1 MKNHHHRRRRRHRVH
16 TKLFLS
22 LSERHFIPKCSLSLC
37 PPQTLSLIYTY
48 LLPIF
53 VSVILVSVSY
63 LHWILLCL
71 IHTTYFSTYTFT
83 FIPSLSHPP
92 TYYPFH
98 LYSNIFVFLSVVLS
112 IYPFIY
118 QSSYPSVYLFIFQSI
133 YTLIY
138 LYCYLIF
145 LQIHAYTWI
154 VNVWSSLI
162 DLSLSLSLSLSQSFI
177 FCLFIVSSAFFF
189 PWKKLF
195 SSAQKIKFLHQ
206 IEFRNWNT
214 SKEYLIKNVFG
225 KDKVWFSF
233 RRCRFPYPR
242 VVKIILLWRTFLTT
256 DRISNY
262 NCLTNSTYL

>member
-162 DLSLSLSLSLSQSFI
+162 DLSLSLSHSFFACLSSPRLSFFLGKNCFLRLKKSN
-177 FCLFIVSSAFFF
+177 FCIKLSSEIEIRQKNIWLKMF
-189 PWKKLF
+189 LE
-195 SSAQKIKFLHQ
+195 KIKFGFHFVDAVFLIHVS
-206 IEFRNWNT
+206 
-214 SKEYLIKNVFG
+214 SKLSYYDVHF
-225 KDKVWFSF
+225 
-233 RRCRFPYPR
+233 
-242 VVKIILLWRTFLTT
+242 
-256 DRISNY
+256 
-262 NCLTNSTYL
+262 

>member
-37 PPQTLSLIYTY
+37 PPQTLSLVYTY

-98 LYSNIFVFLSVVLS
+98 LYCNIFVFLSIVLS
-112 IYPFIY
+112 IYPVFIHF
-118 QSSYPSVYLFIFQSI
+118 P
-133 YTLIY
+133 IY
-138 LYCYLIF
+138 LHSYLSVLLSNF
-145 LQIHAYTWI
+145 
-154 VNVWSSLI
+154 SSNTCLHI
-162 DLSLSLSLSLSQSFI
+162 DRQCMVLFNRSLSLSLSLSAIHFLPVYRLLG
-177 FCLFIVSSAFFF
+177 F
-189 PWKKLF
+189 LF
-195 SSAQKIKFLHQ
+195 SLEKIVFFGSKNQISAS
-206 IEFRNWNT
+206 NWVP
-214 SKEYLIKNVFG
+214 KLKY
-225 KDKVWFSF
+225 
-233 RRCRFPYPR
+233 
-242 VVKIILLWRTFLTT
+242 VK
-256 DRISNY
+256 RIFD
-262 NCLTNSTYL
+262 